1 MSGPV
6 LCSRVLKTR
15 QIWFLLSETG
25 KSEITEV
32 ILSVINNAK
41 REAEELLVGYDV
53 QLPGVGVSTH
63 YLLQDLTDDWS

>member
-53 QLPGVGVSTH
+53 QLPGVGGQHILFNPRS
-63 YLLQDLTDDWS
+63 DR